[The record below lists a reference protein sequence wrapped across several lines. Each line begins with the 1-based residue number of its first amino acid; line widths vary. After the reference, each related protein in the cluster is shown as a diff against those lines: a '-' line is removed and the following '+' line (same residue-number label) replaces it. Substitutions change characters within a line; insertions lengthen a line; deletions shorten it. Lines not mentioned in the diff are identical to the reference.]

1 MIIFAKADGT
11 VINTQ
16 PTPIY
21 QGSSLKGSVYLVA
34 PFPNSNGVTIQFQL
48 PNGNVTKAYPMT
60 PTGEIEGVKL
70 DNSEM
75 SVWCWN
81 VKNSMV
87 TAIPGVVGVTIKV
100 YEASPHII
108 YYGPFSTLNAIEN
121 IESPQPNA
129 YAYCIADGKVY
140 KYNGSAW
147 AVGDMSITDI
157 EYLATAIVTSFSVIK
172 GVPNALPV
180 SNPTN
185 EWEAIIALLNEQGN
199 KIKNPLLENITYDTE
214 SGVVTKYFNNYEQS
228 TENLPRLVPDTI
240 TVNNLVSRK
249 DFKTTSWA
257 NGLLTIEKPFVD
269 GDYIIEV
276 YKTIVN
282 GYSKMNPTITVTD
295 NDYKIALEGNAY
307 EGYVLLMNGG
317 TYAETELYRNINS
330 AIENA
335 NSATENANNIAS
347 TLETAYNNGD
357 FKGEQG
363 EQGVPGIGVPE
374 GGTAGQV
381 LTMTADG
388 TAWETPQCSYAY
400 SPYLTSGYGVQCV
413 FIFPKSL
420 GITEATFVSAIS
432 SFANDEYGYDQLYIN
447 ILEGTF
453 NFCENGVWKDSVT
466 VNTRNRDSYNSDWVT
481 HTSIFSK
488 SETNDTI
495 TYLTYDYFFGS
506 PSKVDF
512 IVK

>member
-16 PTPIY
+16 PTPVY

-70 DNSEM
+70 DNTEM
-75 SVWCWN
+75 SIWCWD

-87 TAIPGVVGVTIKV
+87 TAIPGVVAATIKV
-100 YEASPHII
+100 YEASPNII

-157 EYLATAIVTSFSVIK
+157 EYLATAIVTSFNVIK
-172 GVPNALPV
+172 GTPNAIPV
-180 SNPTN
+180 QEPS
-185 EWEAIIALLNEQGN
+185 EWEVIISLLNEQGD

-214 SGVVTKYFNNYEQS
+214 SGVVTKYFNNYSQT

-240 TVNNLVSRK
+240 TGNNLVS
-249 DFKTTSWA
+249 KTAFTASSWA
-257 NGLLTIEKPFVD
+257 NGILTVAKPFVE
-269 GDYIIEV
+269 GDYLIEV
-276 YKTIVN
+276 YKKSGNDYI
-282 GYSKMNPTITVTD
+282 KMNPTITVTSTA
-295 NDYKIALEGNAY
+295 YKIALEGNAY
-307 EGYVLLMNGG
+307 EGYVLLMSGG
-317 TYAETELYRNINS
+317 TYAETKLYNDIEI
-330 AIENA
+330 AIDDA
-335 NSATENANNIAS
+335 NSATESANNIALM
-347 TLETAYNNGD
+347 LESAYNNGY

-363 EQGVPGIGVPE
+363 EPGPPGVGVPE
-374 GGTAGQV
+374 GGEVGQV
-381 LTMTADG
+381 LTKTADG
-388 TAWETPQCSYAY
+388 TAWETLQCSYAY

-447 ILEGTF
+447 MLEGTF

-495 TYLTYDYFFGS
+495 TYLTYNYFFGS